1 MYLYVYVS
9 YIQIY
14 VSSIHTYIYIYVC
27 SMYMSMYP
35 PRGSGGGWG
44 EAANTRHGIIYG
56 RIIYDSYLYV
66 YVYIRHVYT

>member
-1 MYLYVYVS
+1 
-9 YIQIY
+9 
-14 VSSIHTYIYIYVC
+14 
-27 SMYMSMYP
+27 MYMSMYP